1 MALAIL
7 LSIIIMILLTLGAV
21 VILGTLLLS
30 IIGLIKVSFF
40 QSNS

>member
-7 LSIIIMILLTLGAV
+7 LSIIIIILLALGAV

-30 IIGLIKVSFF
+30 IIGLIKVAFF